1 MRYPLLVVLSFAA
14 LAPLGAQGRDTT
26 AGPTLSLEDAVTLAR
41 RSNPTHQQTVN
52 NRRAAGAALRAAYG
66 SLLPSADV
74 SFGSTYREG
83 GQAIFN
89 GELLGASGDIMSSSY
104 SLGVD
109 YRINAAT
116 FMEPRVAAANLDAV
130 EADITGSAEA
140 LRALVVQRYLT
151 VLQSQANAE
160 LQDTLVATAQVQLQL
175 AQARAAA
182 GAATQLDV
190 RRAEVALG
198 QARVGALRA
207 RNQIEIDKLRLFQ
220 EMGVQQ
226 PANVQ
231 LTSDFTLAPPT
242 FTLDNVLQ
250 MARGANP
257 TLNASRFRERAAT
270 VRTRAARSEYSPT
283 LSISTG
289 WGGYTQQFT
298 DDAFPIEQARAGTL
312 QERASCFFRDTIRRG
327 VGLTGIE
334 AECQAINF
342 TSADEAT
349 IRRSNSQYPFDF
361 QKNPWSLSA
370 FISIP
375 IFDGL
380 RREQRI
386 EEAFAARSDARQ
398 NVRARELAL
407 TADVSAAY
415 LTLTTAQQTVVLQTE
430 NAAKAREELAF
441 AEERYRVGATTFLDV
456 TEARSSYER
465 AESERIT
472 AVYDYHK
479 AFAALENAVGR
490 PLR

>member
-1 MRYPLLVVLSFAA
+1 MRYPLLVVLSLAA
-14 LAPLGAQGRDTT
+14 LSPLGAQPRDTT
-26 AGPTLSLEDAVTLAR
+26 AGPTLSLEDALTLAR

-52 NRRAAGAALRAAYG
+52 NRRAAGAALRASYG
-66 SLLPSADV
+66 SLLPSADF

-83 GQAIFN
+83 GQTIFN
-89 GELLGASGDIMSSSY
+89 GESLGASGDIMSSSY
-104 SLGVD
+104 NIGVD
-109 YRINAAT
+109 YRLNAAT
-116 FMEPRVAAANLDAV
+116 LMEPRVAAANLDAV
-130 EADITGSAEA
+130 EADIQGSAEQ
-140 LRALVVQRYLT
+140 LRAGIIQRYLT

-160 LQDTLVATAQVQLQL
+160 LQDTLVATAQVSLQL

-198 QARVGALRA
+198 QARVGAIRA

-220 EMGVQQ
+220 DMGVQQ
-226 PANVQ
+226 PTNVV
-231 LTSDFTLAPPT
+231 LTSDFTLAPPS
-242 FTLDNVLQ
+242 FTLDNVLE

-257 TLNASRFRERAAT
+257 GLNAMRYRERAAT

-289 WGGYTQQFT
+289 WSGYTQQFT
-298 DDAFPIEQARAGTL
+298 DDAFPIEQARLGALQSREGCFTQDSIRVGAGL
-312 QERASCFFRDTIRRG
+312 SSIAGQCS
-327 VGLTGIE
+327 
-334 AECQAINF
+334 AIDF
-342 TSADEAT
+342 TSSDADR
-349 IRRSNSQYPFDF
+349 IRQQNSKYPFDF